1 MKRLL
6 AILLFLSLILI
17 PLAGSA
23 LAQDYYF
30 QVPQKIVHAY
40 WESDGSLTLFYTFV
54 FQNDPS
60 GHVIDFVDV
69 GLPNGNYNDYDIS
82 ASIDGQPADYVSSSE
97 FQGEGGYGVAVAL
110 GSKGIPPGGS
120 GTVTVYVPGITGVLY
135 EDSQSD
141 GYASAVF
148 VPAYFISS
156 VSYGISDTTMVFHFP
171 QGLQPDQP
179 RWHTAPAGFPA
190 EPETGIDDQGRIY
203 YAWRN
208 PSASPSSEYS
218 FGASFPLELVPD
230 SAIVRFNFGA
240 WLEQNMGMLMTLA
253 CCGAGIVPVV
263 LGAISSRKRQLK
275 YLPPKISIE
284 GNGIK
289 RGLTAVEAAI
299 LLEQPLDKVLTMILF
314 GVLKKEAA
322 QVVTQDPLKVKPTS
336 PLPEGLNEY
345 EKGFLQAFEFP
356 TKAEQQRAL
365 STMTVNLV
373 KSISEKMKGFSRR
386 ETIDYYKSIVD
397 RAWTQVQEAATP
409 EVKSKTYDELME
421 WTMLDKNYEDRMQDV
436 FRNVPVY
443 VPTWWGRYNPTYS
456 PAASRPAQTISGSGV
471 PTSTSGGGSVSLP
484 TLPGANFAASVINGV
499 SNFSA
504 GVIGNVNTFTSGVTT
519 KTNPVP
525 VATSSGSGRSGGT
538 RSGGSSGG
546 RSCACACACAGCAC
560 ACAGGGR

>member
-6 AILLFLSLILI
+6 AILLFLSLLVI

-23 LAQDYYF
+23 FAQDYYF

-110 GSKGIPPGGS
+110 GDKSIPPGGS
-120 GTVTVYVPGITGVLY
+120 GTVTVYVPGITGVLR
-135 EDSQSD
+135 EDTQSD

-148 VPAYFISS
+148 IPAYFISS
-156 VSYGISDTTMVFHFP
+156 VSYGASDTTMVFHFP
-171 QGLQPDQP
+171 EGLQPEQP
-179 RWHTAPAGFPA
+179 RWHAAPAGFPA
-190 EPETGIDDQGRIY
+190 EPETGFDDQGRVY

-208 PSASPSSEYS
+208 PSASPSGEYT
-218 FGASFPLELVPD
+218 FGASFPLELVPE

-240 WLEQNMGMLMTLA
+240 WLEQNLGMLMTLA

-263 LGAISSRKRQLK
+263 LGAVSARKRQFK

-299 LLEQPLDKVLTMILF
+299 LLEQPLDKVLTMTLF
-314 GVLKKEAA
+314 GVVKKDAA
-322 QVVTQDPLKVKPTS
+322 EVVTQDPLKVKPKS
-336 PLPEGLNEY
+336 PLPEGLNDY
-345 EKGFLQAFEFP
+345 EKAFLQAFEFP

-373 KSISEKMKGFSRR
+373 KGVSEKMKGFSRR
-386 ETIDYYKSIVD
+386 ETVEYYKNIVE

-409 EVKSKTYDELME
+409 EVKSKTYDEVLE
-421 WTMLDKNYEDRMQDV
+421 WTMLDKNYENRTQDV

-443 VPTWWGRYNPTYS
+443 LPTWWGRYNPATS
-456 PAASRPAQTISGSGV
+456 TAASRPLQMPTSGV
-471 PTSTSGGGSVSLP
+471 PTPSGGGVSLP
-484 TLPGANFAASVINGV
+484 SLPGADFAASVVNGV

-525 VATSSGSGRSGGT
+525 VTTSSSSGRSGGT
-538 RSGGSSGG
+538 RSGGGSSGG